1 LSEPAYQTVPV
12 ACPNCN
18 NRFASPVLGII
29 DVGQNPEVKNLFL
42 SGQLNIA
49 VCPQCGHA
57 GMLSTPIVYHDPE
70 QELLFTYLPPEL
82 ELPEPEQQR
91 IIGDMINRVMS
102 TLPAKD
108 RKGYL
113 LRPQSFLRLERMV
126 EAILEADGVTPEM
139 LQSQRT
145 RTALLNRLLQASSED
160 ARKVIAQENEDHIDY
175 EFFQILTLNIE
186 VAQAGGQDETARQLL
201 NLRKQLLDWTS
212 AGRQVA
218 ASEEAIRELGNR
230 VTREELL
237 QKLVDAALAGE
248 QIKIETMV
256 RVARPAID
264 YIFYQQLTERIEA
277 AQQDSKAQE
286 AETLRALR
294 ESILDL
300 TARID
305 AELQRAAE
313 RATQLLEK
321 MSKSD
326 DLEKT
331 VRANLNQIDDL
342 FMNALAMNL
351 QAAEQ
356 AGQSADIEKLRRI
369 SEIIMELIQESQP
382 PEIRLI
388 NRLMTAEYP
397 DGTQAMLDENHEQV
411 NPQLLEI
418 MRLVEEDLQENGRD
432 EVAHRLAQIR
442 GQAATMV
449 G

>member
-1 LSEPAYQTVPV
+1 
-12 ACPNCN
+12 
-18 NRFASPVLGII
+18 VLGII

-82 ELPEPEQQR
+82 ELPEPEKQR
-91 IIGDMINRVMS
+91 IIGDMTNRVMS
-102 TLPAKD
+102 SLPAEQ

-113 LRPQSFLRLERMV
+113 LRPRSFLRLEGMV
-126 EAILEADGVTPEM
+126 EAILEADGITPEM
-139 LQSQRT
+139 LQSQRAKS
-145 RTALLNRLLQASSED
+145 ALLNRLLQATSDD
-160 ARKVIAQENEDHIDY
+160 ARKVIAQENEEQIDY

-186 VAQAGGQDETARQLL
+186 LAQAGGQAETAGRLL
-201 NLRKQLLDWTS
+201 SLRKQLLDWTS

-218 ASEEAIRELGNR
+218 ASEEAIKELGTK
-230 VTREELL
+230 VTREGLL

-248 QIKIETMV
+248 QTKIETMV

-264 YIFYQQLTERIEA
+264 YIFYQQLTGRIEA
-277 AQQDSKAQE
+277 AEKARKTQE
-286 AETLRALR
+286 AETLSALR
-294 ESILDL
+294 ESILNL

-305 AELQRAAE
+305 AELQQAAE
-313 RATQLLEK
+313 KAAHLLQK
-321 MSKSD
+321 ILRSD
-326 DLEKT
+326 DLEKA
-331 VRANLNQIDDL
+331 VHANLNQIDDL
-342 FMNALAMNL
+342 FMNALVMNL

-356 AGQSADIEKLRRI
+356 TGQSADIEKLRQI

-382 PEIRLI
+382 SEIQLI

-397 DGTQAMLDENHEQV
+397 DGTQALLDENHEQI
-411 NPQLLEI
+411 NAQLLEI

-432 EVAHRLAQIR
+432 EFAYRLAQIR
-442 GQAATMV
+442 EQAATMV

>member
-1 LSEPAYQTVPV
+1 MSEPAYQTVPV
-12 ACPNCN
+12 VCPNCN
-18 NRFASPVLGII
+18 HRFASPVLGII

-42 SGQLNIA
+42 SGQINIA

-82 ELPEPEQQR
+82 ELPEPEKQR
-91 IIGDMINRVMS
+91 IIGDMTNRVMS
-102 TLPAKD
+102 SLPAEQ

-113 LRPQSFLRLERMV
+113 LRPRSFLRLEGMV
-126 EAILEADGVTPEM
+126 EAILEADGITPEM
-139 LQSQRT
+139 LQSQRVKS
-145 RTALLNRLLQASSED
+145 AILNRLLQAANDD
-160 ARKVIAQENEDHIDY
+160 ARKVIAQENEEQIDY

-186 VAQAGGQDETARQLL
+186 LAQAGGQAETAGRLL
-201 NLRKQLLDWTS
+201 SLRKQLLDWTS

-218 ASEEAIRELGNR
+218 ASEEAIKELGTK
-230 VTREELL
+230 VTREGLL

-248 QIKIETMV
+248 QTKIETMV

-264 YIFYQQLTERIEA
+264 YIFYQQLTGRIEA
-277 AQQDSKAQE
+277 AEKARKTQE
-286 AETLRALR
+286 AETLSALR
-294 ESILDL
+294 ESILNL

-305 AELQRAAE
+305 AELQQAAE
-313 RATQLLEK
+313 KAAHLLQK
-321 MSKSD
+321 ILRSD
-326 DLEKT
+326 DLEKA
-331 VRANLNQIDDL
+331 VHANLNQIDDL
-342 FMNALAMNL
+342 FMNALVMNL

-356 AGQSADIEKLRRI
+356 TGQSADIEKLRQI

-382 PEIRLI
+382 SEIQLI

-397 DGTQAMLDENHEQV
+397 DGTQALLDENHEQI
-411 NPQLLEI
+411 NAQLLEI

-432 EVAHRLAQIR
+432 EFAYRLAQIR
-442 GQAATMV
+442 EQAATMV

>member
-12 ACPNCN
+12 VCPNCN
-18 NRFASPVLGII
+18 HRFASPVLGII

-82 ELPEPEQQR
+82 ELPEPEKQR
-91 IIGDMINRVMS
+91 IIGDMTNRVMS
-102 TLPAKD
+102 SLPAEQ

-113 LRPQSFLRLERMV
+113 LRPRSFLRLEGMV
-126 EAILEADGVTPEM
+126 EAILEADGITPEM
-139 LQSQRT
+139 LQSQRAKS
-145 RTALLNRLLQASSED
+145 ALLNRLLQATSDD
-160 ARKVIAQENEDHIDY
+160 ARKVIAQENEEQIDY

-186 VAQAGGQDETARQLL
+186 LAQAGGQAETAGRLL
-201 NLRKQLLDWTS
+201 SLRKQLLDWTS

-218 ASEEAIRELGNR
+218 ASEEAIKELGTK
-230 VTREELL
+230 VTREGLL

-248 QIKIETMV
+248 QTKIETMV

-264 YIFYQQLTERIEA
+264 YIFYQQLTGRIEA
-277 AQQDSKAQE
+277 AEKARKTQE
-286 AETLRALR
+286 AETLSALR
-294 ESILDL
+294 ESILNL

-305 AELQRAAE
+305 AELQQAAE
-313 RATQLLEK
+313 KAAHLLQK
-321 MSKSD
+321 ILRSD
-326 DLEKT
+326 DLEKA
-331 VRANLNQIDDL
+331 VHANLNQIDDL
-342 FMNALAMNL
+342 FMNALVMNL

-356 AGQSADIEKLRRI
+356 TGQSADIEKLRQI

-382 PEIRLI
+382 SEIQLI

-397 DGTQAMLDENHEQV
+397 DGTQALLDENHEQI
-411 NPQLLEI
+411 NAQLLEI

-432 EVAHRLAQIR
+432 EFAYRLAQIR
-442 GQAATMV
+442 EQAATMV

>member
-12 ACPNCN
+12 VCPNCN

-49 VCPQCGHA
+49 VCPKCGHA

-91 IIGDMINRVMS
+91 IIGDMINHVMS
-102 TLPAKD
+102 ALPAQD

-113 LRPQSFLRLERMV
+113 LRPQSFLRMERMV

-139 LQSQRT
+139 LQSQRA
-145 RTALLNRLLQASSED
+145 RTALLNRLLQATSED
-160 ARKVIAQENEDHIDY
+160 ARKVIAQESEHQIDY

-201 NLRKQLLDWTS
+201 NLRQQLLDWTS

-218 ASEEAIRELGNR
+218 ASEEAIRELGNK

-277 AQQDSKAQE
+277 AQQDSKTQE

-321 MSKSD
+321 ILQSD

-331 VRANLNQIDDL
+331 VRANLDQIDDL

-356 AGQSADIEKLRRI
+356 AGQSADIAKLRRI

-418 MRLVEEDLQENGRD
+418 RRLVEEDLQENGRD